1 MFSFK
6 RNPTPSSSPS
16 KRPTLIP
23 PRPSFAH
30 SESRAGSP
38 TGSHRDSF
46 SSSGARSPL
55 ASPAL
60 SISNRD
66 RDGYFNLPLPSK
78 PTFPGE
84 PVREW
89 SEEEQQALRLS
100 VVEDIK
106 RADDIIRL
114 LKVQKE
120 LSSQLAGVQKELGGA
135 LRKLGGGEGL
145 PAAVRKFMKVQSCES
160 LSLLICL
167 HRSICSIPSRRTAS
181 RKIST

>member
-16 KRPTLIP
+16 KRPTLLP

-60 SISNRD
+60 SISNRK
-66 RDGYFNLPLPSK
+66 RDGYFNLPLSTNSTYPIKS
-78 PTFPGE
+78 T
-84 PVREW
+84 REW

-106 RADDIIRL
+106 RADNILRL

-120 LSSQLAGVQKELGGA
+120 LSSQLAGVQKELCGA

-145 PAAVRKFMKVQSCES
+145 PAAVREFKTLQFSDFKS
-160 LSLLICL
+160 LF
-167 HRSICSIPSRRTAS
+167 A
-181 RKIST
+181 